1 MAVNIQIITHMNML
15 MITWTDI
22 FEGIGTFCYAIFKV
36 MKAMG
41 HGPNVIIW
49 LLIIGILGYW
59 TMRLTKYRKES
70 QRNGTIE

>member
-1 MAVNIQIITHMNML
+1 MKLL

-22 FEGIGTFCYAIFKV
+22 FEGIGSFSQWVFKG
-36 MKAMG
+36 MKAIG

-49 LLIIGILGYW
+49 ILIIGAIAYW
-59 TMRLTKYRKES
+59 TLRLNRYKNES